1 MDSLQRWLA
10 ALALRAH
17 WRERMDSAAETLKQ
31 ADLDPV
37 AGVRTEQ
44 EIAIYEQVIHE
55 LESFLKLDEE

>member
-37 AGVRTEQ
+37 ACVRTEQ